1 VMVVGVVGGVR
12 MCSGVQCFACRVGW
26 RVLVKMS
33 EVLLSEATPPILMVP
48 ST

>member
-1 VMVVGVVGGVR
+1 MVVELVGSVR
-12 MCSGVQCFACRVGW
+12 MCNGVQCFAWRGGW
-26 RVLVKMS
+26 RFLVKMS